1 LEIGPDA
8 VLSPLA
14 HATPTLR
21 TGRPEPRTLLT
32 AVGALHSRGARVDWR
47 AVFTDSG
54 AGAEPRPVTL
64 PTYAFQHQSF
74 WLAGTAGGGDS
85 GYGLSA
91 TGHPLLGAA
100 VTVAGA
106 EQVLFTSRL
115 SARTQPWL
123 AEQAVFDAP
132 VVPPSALVEMAVRAG
147 DELGLPGSVEL
158 DLVAPLVLPADGAVQ
173 LQLGVGPADASG
185 RRPLT
190 VHSRGEDAGADAVW
204 TVHARGFLVPAA
216 SGAPEDSSAR
226 VPSGGPAVE
235 VRLPEEL
242 LPDAARYV
250 LHPALLEAAVTASAG
265 SGEPGTARVP
275 ARWEDVR
282 LHASGATAV
291 RVRVTPVELP
301 ESGADADTD
310 TAADAFAVAV
320 RLSDAEDR
328 PVATIGRLVFRDLP
342 DSAFSGPVDASRP
355 LFELD
360 WERAALPRPE
370 GSPHWAVLDGDG
382 LDAADAVGVAGA
394 GVTVFDEVAA
404 VGKAVE
410 AGTGLD
416 AVLARITA
424 GPADYVVGAA
434 HAAARRALGLVQEW
448 LADPRLGGT
457 RLVVLTRGAVDTGAE
472 GVPEPGAATVWGLLR
487 SAQAEAPDRLVLVD
501 LGQGPD
507 GAGEERSAAGDDAAV
522 LSAVIASGEPQA
534 AVRHG
539 AVLLPR
545 LRRTPVG
552 AASGRG
558 GTEGRGAAWDPDGT
572 VLITGGTGA
581 LGSLF
586 ARHLAAEHGVRHLLL
601 LSRRGAGAPGAAE
614 LEAELSALGA
624 RATFVSCDVSDR
636 EALAAVLAA
645 VPAEHP
651 LRGVVHTAGVLD
663 NGLVPALTG
672 DGLDAVLR
680 PKADAAWYL
689 HELTEGMD
697 LSAFV
702 LFSSSVGVI
711 GGPGQSNY
719 AAANAFLDGLA
730 GHRAARGLAATSIAW
745 GLWGLSYGINGGL
758 TDNDLKRFGR
768 EGFRPVSPEE
778 GTALFDSALADS
790 TAAVVALPVDLSAM
804 RAHGQV
810 PPSFRSLVRVPG
822 RRVARSGGGE
832 VESLAQR
839 LAGVSPV
846 ERRQA
851 VLDLVR
857 TEVAAVLGHSGV
869 DAVHAERAFQEMG
882 FDSMTAVELRNRL
895 IARTG
900 VQLAATVVFDH
911 PSPAVLAEHIVA
923 AVAPEG
929 DAAGPSQPLMAEL
942 DRLDAA
948 LAELGDDGAAR
959 TAVTVR
965 LQTLLSRLNETAA
978 RSGRDE
984 DVAEAMESAT
994 AEDLFDFIDNQL
1006 GRTAN

>member
-1 LEIGPDA
+1 IGPDA

-14 HATPTLR
+14 DATPTLR
-21 TGRPEPRTLLT
+21 KNRPEAHQLVT
-32 AVGALHSRGARVDWR
+32 ALGVLHSRGVRVDWR
-47 AVFTDSG
+47 ALFAGSG
-54 AGAEPRPVTL
+54 AEAEPRPVAL
-64 PTYAFQHQSF
+64 PTYAFQHRAF
-74 WLAGTAGGGDS
+74 WLTGTAGGGDS
-85 GYGLSA
+85 GYGLAA

-106 EQVLFTSRL
+106 EQTLFTGRL
-115 SARTQPWL
+115 SARTHPWL

-132 VVPPSALVEMAVRAG
+132 VVPASALVEMAVRAG

-158 DLVAPLVLPADGAVQ
+158 DLVAPVVLPADGAVQ

-185 RRPLT
+185 RRPFT

-204 TVHARGFLVPAA
+204 TVHARGFLVPA
-216 SGAPEDSSAR
+216 GTDTPEGPSAH
-226 VPSGGPAVE
+226 VPSDGPSVE
-235 VRLPEEL
+235 VRLPEDL
-242 LPDAARYV
+242 LPDAARYE
-250 LHPALLEAAVTASAG
+250 LHPALLEAAVTAVAG
-265 SGEPGTARVP
+265 DGDGEPGTTRVP
-275 ARWEDVR
+275 ARWEQVR

-291 RVRVTPVELP
+291 RVRVAPVELP
-301 ESGADADTD
+301 EAAEEADAE
-310 TAADAFAVAV
+310 AGGAVDAHAVAV
-320 RLSDAEDR
+320 VLADAEDR
-328 PVATIGRLVFRDLP
+328 PVVTIGRLVFRDVP
-342 DSAFSGPVDASRP
+342 DAAFSGAAADAARP

-360 WERAALPRPE
+360 WERAALPAPDAPLRW
-370 GSPHWAVLDGDG
+370 GVLDGDG
-382 LDAADAVGVAGA
+382 LDAAGAVAGA
-394 GVTVFDEVAA
+394 EVPVFDEVTA

-410 AGTGLD
+410 AGAGVD
-416 AVLARITA
+416 AVLARFAA
-424 GPADYVVGAA
+424 GAADDVVGAA

-448 LADPRLGGT
+448 LAEPRLTGT
-457 RLVVLTRGAVDTGAE
+457 RLVVLTHGAVDTGAE
-472 GVPEPGAATVWGLLR
+472 GVPEPAAATVWGLLR
-487 SAQAEAPDRLVLVD
+487 SAQAEAPDRLTLVD
-501 LGQGPD
+501 LDEAPD
-507 GAGEERSAAGDDAAV
+507 ATGDA
-522 LSAVIASGEPQA
+522 LSAVVASGEPQA
-534 AVRHG
+534 AVRGG

-552 AASGRG
+552 DARG
-558 GTEGRGAAWDPDGT
+558 GTAGRAAAWDPDGT

-586 ARHLAAEHGVRHLLL
+586 ARHLVAEHGVRHLLL

-624 RATFVSCDVSDR
+624 QVTFAACDVADR
-636 EALAAVLAA
+636 EALAAALAA
-645 VPAEHP
+645 VPAAHP

-663 NGLVPALTG
+663 NGLVPALTE

-689 HELTEGMD
+689 HELTEHLD

-745 GLWGLSYGINGGL
+745 GLWGLSYGINGDL
-758 TDNDLKRFGR
+758 TDNDLARFGR

-778 GTALFDSALADS
+778 GAALFDSALTDS

-810 PPSFRSLVRVPG
+810 PPAFRSLVRVAG

-832 VESLAQR
+832 VESLARR
-839 LAGVSPV
+839 LAGLSAV
-846 ERRQA
+846 ERRQT

-857 TEVAAVLGHSGV
+857 AEVAAVLGHSGV
-869 DAVHAERAFQEMG
+869 DAVHAGRAFQEMG

-895 IARTG
+895 NARTG
-900 VQLAATVVFDH
+900 VRLAATVVFDH
-911 PSPAVLAEHIVA
+911 PSPEALAEHIVA
-923 AVAPEG
+923 EVAPEG
-929 DAAGPSQPLMAEL
+929 DGSGASQPLLGEL

-948 LAELGDDGAAR
+948 LAELGDDAAAR
-959 TAVTVR
+959 TAVSVR

-978 RSGRDE
+978 QNGQDE
-984 DVAEAMESAT
+984 EVAEALEAAT

-1006 GRTAN
+1006 GRSAN